1 MLCSQSLGICHVW
14 YKLSFNLCVRPLL
27 MKRLVHFSLLFCLIG
42 FLAGC
47 AKPQPDNVNDICS
60 IFKQYPKWYWATKD
74 VETRWRVP
82 ITVQM
87 AIMHQESRFSAIA
100 KPPRTKLLWII
111 PWKRPSTAYGYT
123 QALDQTWA
131 HYKKD
136 AGKYLVDRDNFA
148 DGADF
153 VGWYGYQ
160 AYKKA
165 GIKRD
170 DAYRLYLAYHEGI
183 GGYQRRTYLKKPWLI
198 KVARKVKRQQVRYAT
213 QLNRCQK
220 SLEKKPWWRIW

>member
-1 MLCSQSLGICHVW
+1 
-14 YKLSFNLCVRPLL
+14 
-27 MKRLVHFSLLFCLIG
+27 MKRLAQFGLLFCLMG
-42 FLAGC
+42 CLTGC
-47 AKPQPDNVNDICS
+47 AKPRPDDVNNICS
-60 IFKQYPKWYWATKD
+60 IFKQYPNWYWATKD

-82 ITVQM
+82 VTVQM
-87 AIMHQESRFSAIA
+87 AIMHQESHFSAIA

-123 QALDQTWA
+123 QALNQTWA
-131 HYKKD
+131 EYKKD
-136 AGKYLVDRDNFA
+136 AGKYLVNRDDFS

-165 GIKRD
+165 GIKRN

-183 GGYQRRTYLKKPWLI
+183 GGYQRQTYLKKPWLV
-198 KVARKVKRQQVRYAT
+198 KVARKVKRQQARYES
-213 QLNRCQK
+213 QLNRCK
-220 SLEKKPWWRIW
+220 TSLETKPWWRIW

>member
-1 MLCSQSLGICHVW
+1 MKFRIYIAVLFFILICLG
-14 YKLSFNLCVRPLL
+14 
-27 MKRLVHFSLLFCLIG
+27 
-42 FLAGC
+42 GC
-47 AKPQPDNVNDICS
+47 AKPQPDDVNNICA

-74 VETRWRVP
+74 VQARWRVP

-87 AIMHQESRFSAIA
+87 AIMHQESKFSAIA

-136 AGKYLVDRDNFA
+136 AGKYLVDRDDFS

-153 VGWYGYQ
+153 IGWYGYQ
-160 AYKKA
+160 AYKNA
-165 GIKRD
+165 SIKRT
-170 DAYRLYLAYHEGI
+170 DAYHLYLAYHEGI
-183 GGYQRRTYLKKPWLI
+183 GGYKRRTYLAKPWLV
-198 KVARKVKRQQVRYAT
+198 KVAHKVDRQDKRYQH
-213 QLNRCQK
+213 QLNQCVSK
-220 SLEKKPWWRIW
+220 LERKPWWRIW